1 MKSQTLILNWASAVV
16 GALLLIG
23 NGSSGLAQ
31 TTNVVTLTTFDF
43 ETFDPPAPSGRPAY
57 TYSYKYEWG
66 GEPPSSYMHLFNS
79 LYYLPEDWQYTNA
92 MGQFTFDNTLYGDF
106 ITNSAPGAGY
116 GFGFGGGL
124 NWTNTGA
131 AFISTNLQ
139 DYIVSFDAWG
149 EGFKAGLTSVNGE
162 FQMRFDAPDDTIQPA
177 DADTSKDTLMQVS
190 RNFTITSNRQ
200 HYVFTLDQ
208 GTIADGKTD
217 RDFILYRTLID
228 EPRFGVNFH
237 MPHDGFD
244 YDFDNAVYIDNIR
257 LDVVQAVPPPPPPPK
272 VAFPLFDYNWDDK
285 PIWYAWNEYPG
296 NTGWS
301 AGTKGQYW
309 VSNNVAGAGVGGS
322 AAFMM
327 CMDNSAMAGSVPAWA
342 GGNTGGG
349 GPVDLSQL
357 KSPNL
362 ADYRVTLD
370 GRVEGLNPTK
380 ATTSGTMQLHFLAPD
395 DTVQPPDADT
405 GNDMIVRLDF
415 TIPDLMTNWQTIQLA
430 LDKGTAG
437 AGSKANF
444 TNYFDK
450 VSEIQFQFQINNAAS
465 EATWSFDADNRM
477 IIDNF
482 KLERLQAACPPLKIV
497 VNGANLEVSW
507 DAVATGTLQLQS
519 ATDPGGPYSEV
530 VGATSPYV
538 TPVAGGPKYFRTLW
552 IPPSP

>member
-1 MKSQTLILNWASAVV
+1 MKSRTLFIQCSGAVLT
-16 GALLLIG
+16 ALLLLG
-23 NGSSGLAQ
+23 NGSTARAQ

-79 LYYLPEDWQYTNA
+79 LYYLPDDWNFTNA

-106 ITNSAPGAGY
+106 ITNNPGAGY

-149 EGFKAGLTSVNGE
+149 EGFKAGLASVNGE

-177 DADTSKDTLMQVS
+177 DADTSKDTLMQVN

-200 HYVFTLDQ
+200 HFVFTLDQ

-217 RDFILYRTLID
+217 RDFILYRALID

-244 YDFDNAVYIDNIR
+244 YDWDNVVYIDNIR

-272 VAFPLFDYNWDDK
+272 VAFALFDYNWDDK
-285 PIWYAWNEYPG
+285 PVWYAWNEYPG

-301 AGTKGQYW
+301 AGTTGQYW
-309 VSNNVAGAGVGGS
+309 VSNNVAGAGVDGS

-357 KSPNL
+357 KSSDL
-362 ADYRVTLD
+362 ADYCVTLD

-380 ATTSGTMQLHFLAPD
+380 ATTSGTLQLHFIAPD
-395 DTVQPPDADT
+395 DTVQPPDSDT

-430 LDKGTAG
+430 LTKATV
-437 AGSKANF
+437 GSGSMANF
-444 TNYFDK
+444 TNYLDK
-450 VSEIQFQFQINNAAS
+450 ISEIQFQFQINNAAS
-465 EATWSFDADNRM
+465 EATWSFDADNRL

-482 KLERLQAACPPLKIV
+482 KLERLQTACPPLNIV
-497 VNGANLEVSW
+497 VNGANIEVSW
-507 DAVATGTLQLQS
+507 DAVTTGTLQLQS

-538 TPVAGGPKYFRTLW
+538 TPIAGGPKYFRTLW
-552 IPPSP
+552 IQPAP